1 AVRDQIEFIEGDV
14 ADPQATDVA
23 VRDIDVVF
31 HLAALP
37 SVPRSIKNPRAT
49 HDANLTGILNVLLAA
64 REHPVQRI
72 VYASSSSVY
81 GNSPILPKQ
90 EDFPPQPLSPYA
102 VTKLAG
108 EQYARVFA
116 TLYGLSIICLRY
128 FNVFG
133 PRQDPN
139 SQYSGALAKFI
150 QCARNHEAYPVF
162 GDGEQSRDFTYIEN
176 VVRANLLAASSELD
190 GAIVMNIAG

>member
-1 AVRDQIEFIEGDV
+1 MNVLITGGAGFIGSHLVEALVARGERVRVLDNLATGHFNNLAAVRDQIEFIEGDV

-72 VYASSSSVY
+72 VYASSSSVS
-81 GNSPILPKQ
+81 GNSPILPQQ
-90 EDFPPQPLSPYA
+90 EDFPPQPLPPYA
-102 VTKLAG
+102 VTKHAG
-108 EQYARVFA
+108 EHYARVFA

-139 SQYSGALAKFI
+139 SQYAGALANFI
-150 QCARNHEAYPVF
+150 QCAR
-162 GDGEQSRDFTYIEN
+162 
-176 VVRANLLAASSELD
+176 
-190 GAIVMNIAG
+190 